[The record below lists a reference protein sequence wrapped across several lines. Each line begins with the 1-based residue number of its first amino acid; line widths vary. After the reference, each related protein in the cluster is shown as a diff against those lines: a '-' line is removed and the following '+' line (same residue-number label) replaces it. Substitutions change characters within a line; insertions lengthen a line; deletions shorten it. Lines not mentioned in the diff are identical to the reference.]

1 MVCRKERTLSDFW
14 WREQG
19 FMRGAEKARAQDLKE
34 HMENDQSISV
44 PVQLTQEQCQCHY
57 ERSISLSLFHDTVME
72 QGTGALSVFLRRRT
86 VMPSQW
92 SSCDSS
98 ASNDGGNKDLRGV

>member
-34 HMENDQSISV
+34 HIENDQSISV
-44 PVQLTQEQCQCHY
+44 PVQLTQ
-57 ERSISLSLFHDTVME
+57 SSGKVIMNVM
-72 QGTGALSVFLRRRT
+72 LVHVSVQYL
-86 VMPSQW
+86 VVLVP
-92 SSCDSS
+92 
-98 ASNDGGNKDLRGV
+98 